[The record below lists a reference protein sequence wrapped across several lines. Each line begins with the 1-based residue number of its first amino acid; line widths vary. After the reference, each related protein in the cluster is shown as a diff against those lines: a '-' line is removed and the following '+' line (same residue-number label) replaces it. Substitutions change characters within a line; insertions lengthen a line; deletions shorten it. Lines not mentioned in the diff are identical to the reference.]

1 LTVGGILHVCT
12 GNLCRSPIA
21 ELLMTHR
28 LRQRYGPAADAVL
41 VRSAGTGAA
50 PGQPIHPL
58 AAAQLVRLGVESAG
72 FVSRPVD
79 LGEVDRAYLVLT
91 ATRKH
96 RDELVTAVPTAL
108 RRTFTWRELAWLLTD
123 LDPAEIPGRYPQ
135 DRLQHLAQAAQARRG
150 YLQPPPPGEFD
161 VIDPIG
167 RTERLFH
174 NVAAQI
180 SAAVQVICD
189 AL

>member
-1 LTVGGILHVCT
+1 MGGILHVCT

-21 ELLMTHR
+21 ELLMTHQ

-41 VRSAGTGAA
+41 VRSAGTGAVA
-50 PGQPIHPL
+50 GQPIHPL
-58 AAAQLVRLGVESAG
+58 AAAQLTRLGVPSAG
-72 FVSRPVD
+72 FVSRSVD

-91 ATRKH
+91 ATRRH

-135 DRLQHLAQAAQARRG
+135 ERLQHIAQAARGRRG
-150 YLQPPPPGEFD
+150 YLQPPPPEEFD
-161 VIDPIG
+161 VGDPIG
-167 RTERLFH
+167 RNERVFQQ
-174 NVAAQI
+174 VATQI
-180 SAAVQVICD
+180 DAAVGIIC
-189 AL
+189 AVL